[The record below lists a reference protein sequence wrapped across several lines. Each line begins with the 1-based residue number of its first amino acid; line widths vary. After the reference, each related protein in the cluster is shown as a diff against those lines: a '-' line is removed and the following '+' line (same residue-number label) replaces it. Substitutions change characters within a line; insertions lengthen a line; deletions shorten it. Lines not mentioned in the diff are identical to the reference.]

1 MKPVIFIVMCAFLLD
16 NDLAM
21 LIIERAIGNEVGC
34 NILEILIMNKKVVYL
49 DWDKKLDR
57 MSIEELIKFTFNPV
71 LVGNMCDRLEDYSQI
86 PNLDRKVA
94 EDLEEISRKFF
105 FMSQKIEDL
114 FDKHN
119 IEPLD
124 ECEEIVK
131 SMEKR
136 RK

>member
-1 MKPVIFIVMCAFLLD
+1 MCAFLLD

-21 LIIERAIGNEVGC
+21 LIIDRAIGNEVGC

-49 DWDKKLDR
+49 DWNKKLDR

-71 LVGNMCDRLEDYSQI
+71 LVENMCDRLEDYSQI

-119 IEPLD
+119 IEPID

>member
-1 MKPVIFIVMCAFLLD
+1 MKPVIFIFMCAFLLD

>member
-1 MKPVIFIVMCAFLLD
+1 MWAFLLD
-16 NDLAM
+16 NDLAI
-21 LIIERAIGNEVGC
+21 LIIDRAIGNEVGC

>member
-1 MKPVIFIVMCAFLLD
+1 MKPVIFIFMCAFLLD

-21 LIIERAIGNEVGC
+21 LIIDRAIGNEVGC

>member
-1 MKPVIFIVMCAFLLD
+1 
-16 NDLAM
+16 
-21 LIIERAIGNEVGC
+21 
-34 NILEILIMNKKVVYL
+34 
-49 DWDKKLDR
+49 
-57 MSIEELIKFTFNPV
+57 
-71 LVGNMCDRLEDYSQI
+71 LEDYSQI

>member
-1 MKPVIFIVMCAFLLD
+1 
-16 NDLAM
+16 
-21 LIIERAIGNEVGC
+21 
-34 NILEILIMNKKVVYL
+34 MNKKELYL

-124 ECEEIVK
+124 ECEEIIE
-131 SMEKR
+131 SMNKKKGEKYE
-136 RK
+136 